1 MCATKS
7 IKPMEMKYSL
17 NTEYSQE
24 AMSVCIS
31 QHTSDP
37 HTLISVAKTET
48 QSGWDLS

>member
-7 IKPMEMKYSL
+7 IKLMEVKYSL

-31 QHTSDP
+31 QHTSDTD
-37 HTLISVAKTET
+37 TLNSVAK
-48 QSGWDLS
+48 DVH